1 MPDYVFNLEALP
13 PGEYKATISILKDGR
28 KEIAVV
34 TKTQPDAKIPLI
46 QVPFV
51 ISHRPLY
58 ELPPH
63 GDLIDRVAFREEMDN
78 HYPFGRGTQRRHGE
92 ADAAKSTIINM
103 LASAPVVVQANKEA
117 PA

>member
-13 PGEYKATISILKDGR
+13 PGEYKATIVILADGR

-58 ELPPH
+58 ELLPH
-63 GDLIDRVAFREEMDN
+63 GNLIDRDALMEIGSDLWVVYDDDNGVDEAFGFSNDVILN
-78 HYPFGRGTQRRHGE
+78 
-92 ADAAKSTIINM
+92 
-103 LASAPVVVQANKEA
+103 APVIVPASEEA
-117 PA
+117 QDD

>member
-1 MPDYVFNLEALP
+1 MPDYLFNLEALP

-34 TKTQPDAKIPLI
+34 IKTKPDAKIPSI

-63 GDLIDRVAFREEMDN
+63 GDLIDRSEALKAMEWTWAGKAAF
-78 HYPFGRGTQRRHGE
+78 E
-92 ADAAKSTIINM
+92 AVKDVPAVI
-103 LASAPVVVQANKEA
+103 PANKET

>member
-63 GDLIDRVAFREEMDN
+63 DDLIDRFKLLHPEGD
-78 HYPFGRGTQRRHGE
+78 PFNGPMAVTTC
-92 ADAAKSTIINM
+92 TIIEQ
-103 LASAPVVVQANKEA
+103 PTVIPANKEA
-117 PA
+117 LT

>member
-34 TKTQPDAKIPLI
+34 TKTQPDTEIPLI

-58 ELPPH
+58 ELPTH
-63 GDLIDRVAFREEMDN
+63 GDLIDRFKLLHPEGD
-78 HYPFGRGTQRRHGE
+78 PFNGPMAVT
-92 ADAAKSTIINM
+92 ACTIIEQ
-103 LASAPVVVQANKEA
+103 PTVIPANKEA
-117 PA
+117 LT